1 VTTAAVQDP
10 IITISIVAGILAVA
24 GIAFYFAFLAGKKRT
39 AALADVAL
47 LMGFTFEA
55 KVPKERLATL
65 GSFHLFKRGR
75 SQRAKNLMRGKSGY
89 GEVVVLDYQ
98 YTTGS
103 GKSSHTH
110 NQTVAIFPGVATAA
124 GLPEFTLAPEHW
136 WDKIGQVLGYQD
148 IDFEASE
155 EFSKHYLLRGPSE
168 TAIRAAFGTEALGFF
183 AQNQGWSVESAG
195 GALAV
200 YRGEKRC
207 TPEEFQPFLA
217 ETAAVRRALVRDSSG
232 RPAPILTPRPA

>member
-1 VTTAAVQDP
+1 MTTAAVQDP
-10 IITISIVAGILAVA
+10 VIMISLVGGILAVA
-24 GIAFYFAFLAGKKRT
+24 GIALYLFFLAGRKRT
-39 AALADVAL
+39 AALADAAL

-55 KVPKERLATL
+55 KVPKEGLTTL
-65 GSFHLFKRGR
+65 GSFHLFKRGH
-75 SQRAKNLMRGKSGY
+75 SQRGRNLMRGKSVY
-89 GEVVVLDYQ
+89 GEVIVLDYQ

-103 GKSSHTH
+103 GRSSHTH

-124 GLPEFTLAPEHW
+124 TLPEFTLAPEHW

-148 IDFEASE
+148 IDFEGSR

-200 YRGEKRC
+200 CRVEKLC
-207 TPEEFQPFLA
+207 KPEEFQPFLA
-217 ETAAVRRALVRDSSG
+217 ETAAVRRALVRG
-232 RPAPILTPRPA
+232 